1 MVGFIKPHRAPP
13 PNSGRK
19 DLFIDELGQYQ
30 NIIQKWIDHLQDEA
44 KRNSNDI
51 SQFKFG
57 KTLGYLLLQ
66 GLKRAKISP
75 DDFKSLASDPWEAP
89 EYKLID
95 RTTGIIQ
102 DRYRIYFEIPGSSS
116 FNNGQRESAQ
126 EQINAN
132 KANAQIPYFTTITN
146 DGLMV
151 FSFEDKIEPISF
163 GLFTELAENIEVE
176 SDAWS
181 RLIHLIKTQRPTT
194 QNPNREQQYK
204 ILGLILYANIIPERR
219 DDVFNDICLEL
230 VKIEN
235 NEFNHNFNSTIVS
248 LLKDIIPGYENKVM
262 DFLHKNNKE
271 SDISEQGSILELPS
285 EKIDV
290 ITNEMK
296 ARKSLEEQNNKH
308 SEAEQLR
315 KTLVGAIDEYLRW
328 RDNKS
333 TEKDYKQSS
342 GYFTWL
348 RHYTDFGKNRADDL
362 NNELNKAQDL
372 NTMIDVLQ
380 KHFSNNSRLNNHS
393 LDSYLVRALYKDFN
407 QFKSIVNFEH
417 LSIKGDTQANREWI
431 RDELLR
437 DVLKK
442 ETKKDLNVR
451 LERPQVEQ
459 QGRSTLPNKTKTQI
473 NIMKIPANEREENIL
488 AVYIVLKNDELLKNQ
503 EGSVPELIKEIR
515 EIVGK
520 LNPSKE
526 GDIANAII
534 EIKRKIG
541 ESRESQY
548 GENAQSLIEAFAK
561 PSCCDFQKIRAALST
576 NPAMDEIMNPVRVGI
591 ELN

>member
-1 MVGFIKPHRAPP
+1 
-13 PNSGRK
+13 
-19 DLFIDELGQYQ
+19 
-30 NIIQKWIDHLQDEA
+30 
-44 KRNSNDI
+44 
-51 SQFKFG
+51 
-57 KTLGYLLLQ
+57 
-66 GLKRAKISP
+66 
-75 DDFKSLASDPWEAP
+75 
-89 EYKLID
+89 
-95 RTTGIIQ
+95 
-102 DRYRIYFEIPGSSS
+102 
-116 FNNGQRESAQ
+116 
-126 EQINAN
+126 
-132 KANAQIPYFTTITN
+132 
-146 DGLMV
+146 MV
-151 FSFEDKIEPISF
+151 FSFEDKIEPIRSK
-163 GLFTELAENIEVE
+163 LFIKLAENIEVE

-181 RLIHLIKTQRPTT
+181 RLILLIKNQITEGNQHG
-194 QNPNREQQYK
+194 K
-204 ILGLILYANIIPERR
+204 ILGLILYASIIPERR
-219 DDVFNDICLEL
+219 DDFFNDICSEL
-230 VKIEN
+230 VKLTSD
-235 NEFNHNFNSTIVS
+235 EFNYTFTSTIVS

-262 DFLHKNNKE
+262 DFLHKNNKK
-271 SDISEQGSILELPS
+271 SDISKQGSILGLPS
-285 EKIDV
+285 EKTSVV
-290 ITNEMK
+290 INEMK
-296 ARKSLEEQNNKH
+296 ARESLEEQRNKH
-308 SEAEQLR
+308 SDAEQLR

-362 NNELNKAQDL
+362 KNELNKAQDL

-417 LSIKGDTQANREWI
+417 LLIRGDTQANREWI

-459 QGRSTLPNKTKTQI
+459 QGRSTLPNKTKAQI
-473 NIMKIPANEREENIL
+473 NIMRIPANEREENIL

-503 EGSVPELIKEIR
+503 EGSVPELVKEIR

-548 GENAQSLIEAFAK
+548 SENAQSLIEAFAK

-576 NPAMDEIMNPVRVGI
+576 NPAMDQIMNPVRVGM